1 MREERMP
8 GAPARLVPELGPS
21 LGRLTEPP
29 LGVPAP
35 GAGGLRLDDI
45 RIDLVTGLFELAGAA
60 RSFASAGDT
69 QGAMAS
75 LGRAEWLGLWER
87 AVETAARRIAAWVND
102 RLEDAAAVS
111 RFPPKRLR
119 RLVLRPEDTRAIAAR
134 LGAGGAPFV
143 TALDFLEQASRSAS
157 GSRASGQDPARWRDA
172 LTAAARR
179 LEAAWIALETAAA
192 AEQRRWQVDIERVH
206 DWHRPLWPLWL
217 LTALVLGLA
226 GYVGLVLGGY
236 LPVRPPLKGLAQW
249 WWARW

>member
-1 MREERMP
+1 VRGERVP
-8 GAPARLVPELGPS
+8 GAPAQLVPELGPS

-29 LGVPAP
+29 LNLSAP
-35 GAGGLRLDDI
+35 GVGGVRLDDI

-60 RSFASAGDT
+60 RSFASAGDA

-75 LGRAEWLGLWER
+75 LGRVEWLGLWEK

-102 RLEDAAAVS
+102 QLEDAAAVS

-119 RLVLRPEDTRAIAAR
+119 RLVLRAEDTRAIAAR
-134 LGAGGAPFV
+134 LGSGGAPLV
-143 TALDFLEQASRSAS
+143 TALDALEQASRSAG
-157 GSRASGQDPARWRDA
+157 GSRPPGQGPARWRDA

-192 AEQRRWQVDIERVH
+192 AEQRRWLADIERVH
-206 DWHRPLWPLWL
+206 AWHRPRWPLWL

-236 LPVRPPLKGLAQW
+236 LALRPPLEGLAQW